1 MIGVFVVI
9 VIIVAPKCFT
19 RPNQPVDCYDGDM
32 HCYARPKPIGY
43 MYLVV
48 SVVMVEG
55 VVSSSPSD
63 GSVVVVVGFVVVILH
78 PVLVVATSSAEEA
91 AKK

>member
-32 HCYARPKPIGY
+32 HCHARPKPIGN

-48 SVVMVEG
+48 SVVMVVG

-78 PVLVVATSSAEEA
+78 PVLVVATSAEEA

>member
-1 MIGVFVVI
+1 MIVAFGVI
-9 VIIVAPKCFT
+9 VIIVAPDW
-19 RPNQPVDCYDGDM
+19 PNQPVDCYDGDM

-48 SVVMVEG
+48 HVVMVVG

-78 PVLVVATSSAEEA
+78 PVLVVSTSAEAA
-91 AKK
+91 AKE